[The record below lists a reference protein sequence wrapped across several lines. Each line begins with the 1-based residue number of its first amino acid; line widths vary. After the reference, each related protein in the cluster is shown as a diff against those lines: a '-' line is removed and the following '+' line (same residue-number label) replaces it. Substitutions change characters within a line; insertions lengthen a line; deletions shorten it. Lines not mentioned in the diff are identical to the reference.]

1 MNYAIVDTLLGLL
14 LAGAAIGIPRVIA
27 LRKNHPED
35 ETDARAYM
43 KETGRSAQDIAQG
56 NAALESQQQGDAT
69 TQDVPTQKASGSES
83 QIRRDIERQSGSA
96 H

>member
-1 MNYAIVDTLLGLL
+1 MKYAIVDALLGLL

-43 KETGRSAQDIAQG
+43 EETGRSAQGIAESNQ
-56 NAALESQQQGDAT
+56 ALQHENDAGSQQAGDSDA
-69 TQDVPTQKASGSES
+69 PAPSSAGSREN
-83 QIRRDIERQSGSA
+83 
-96 H
+96 